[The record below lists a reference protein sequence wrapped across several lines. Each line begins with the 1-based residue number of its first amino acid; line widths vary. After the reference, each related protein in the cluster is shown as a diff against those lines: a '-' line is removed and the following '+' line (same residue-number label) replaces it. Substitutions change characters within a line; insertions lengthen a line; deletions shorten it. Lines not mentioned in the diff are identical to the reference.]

1 MTSDDI
7 TLSFKNFEFIILF
20 FIHLHF
26 ILHPSIIYLK
36 EPRPACGEPT
46 VPLAVRAMT
55 SSALLTQHPN
65 SDIIWQPGETQ
76 RWDRTDMRRRVSCEQ
91 NAETGRIVSLNNAEL
106 HVTSPLLLST
116 TVSAG
121 MSGSAQGHN
130 LELNQSITSV
140 S

>member
-1 MTSDDI
+1 
-7 TLSFKNFEFIILF
+7 
-20 FIHLHF
+20 
-26 ILHPSIIYLK
+26 
-36 EPRPACGEPT
+36 
-46 VPLAVRAMT
+46 
-55 SSALLTQHPN
+55 
-65 SDIIWQPGETQ
+65 
-76 RWDRTDMRRRVSCEQ
+76 MRRRVSCEQ